1 MKILVLNC
9 GSSSLKYQLIN
20 METEEVLAS
29 GKYERIGEEE
39 AFNTHKVNGKKI
51 EVKKPVYNHKEAIEF
66 VLAQFTNPEY
76 KVIDSLDEI
85 DAIGHRVVHGGEIFK
100 ESAVI
105 DEKVMQQISECGE
118 FAPLHNPAAVL
129 GMEACKNVMPGK
141 PMVAVFDTTFHQT
154 MPKDKYIYPIPYEFY
169 KKYGVRKYGAHG
181 TSHMYVSERLAKIEN
196 KDIKDLKIVTCHL
209 GQGSSICAVKGGKS
223 IDTSMGLTPLGG
235 IPMVTRSGDLDPSV
249 LTYLMKKE
257 KLTAQEMEDILN
269 KKSGVAG
276 ISGLAPDFRVIED
289 ASNEGNERA
298 RIAINSFNYSIAGY
312 IAKYAAEMNG
322 IDYIVFTGGI
332 GENQI
337 NIRKGICEKLKF
349 MGIEIDL
356 DANNVRGEERVI
368 STPNSRVKVYIIPTN
383 EELMIAKETK
393 EKIYK

>member
-29 GKYERIGEEE
+29 GKYERIGEKE
-39 AFNTHKVNGKKI
+39 AFNTHKVNGQKI
-51 EVKKPVYNHKEAIEF
+51 EVKKPAYDHKEAIEF
-66 VLAQFTNPEY
+66 VLEQFTNPEY
-76 KVIDSLDEI
+76 KVIDSLEEI
-85 DAIGHRVVHGGEIFK
+85 DAIGHRSVNGGEIFK
-100 ESAVI
+100 ESTI
-105 DEKVMQQISECGE
+105 INEKVMKEIERCSE
-118 FAPLHNPAAVL
+118 FAPLHNPASVL
-129 GMEACKNVMPGK
+129 GMEACENVMPGK
-141 PMVAVFDTTFHQT
+141 PMVVVFDTTFHQT
-154 MPKDKYIYPIPYEFY
+154 MSKDKYIYPIPYEYY

-181 TSHMYVSERLAKIEN
+181 TSHMYVSQRLAEIEN
-196 KDIKDLKIVTCHL
+196 KNIEDLKIVTCHL

-269 KKSGVAG
+269 KKSGVSG
-276 ISGLAPDFRVIED
+276 ISGLAPDFRVIEN

-298 RIAINSFNYSIAGY
+298 QIAISSFNYAIAGD
-312 IAKYAAEMNG
+312 IAKYAAEMDG
-322 IDYIVFTGGI
+322 LDYIVFTGGI

-349 MGIEIDL
+349 MGVELDL
-356 DANNVRGEERVI
+356 EANNMRGEEKVI
-368 STPNSRVKVYIIPTN
+368 STPQSKIKIYVIPTN
-383 EELMIAKETK
+383 EELMIARETK
-393 EKIYK
+393 RLTQK